1 MKLHEHLGE
10 FSTQWLNIALLCR
23 NYQTVK
29 DAKKT
34 NLKPDFHRNS
44 ALTIFFMAV
53 IKACHTTS
61 SKNHLILSEGSC
73 FIRKEVLNLS
83 KILSDVQ
90 GSALNCRTHFLIVE
104 IHIALNKIY
113 LSKLHNFNG
122 NIERNRNQDL
132 RRTKQFKNVKGRK
145 ERMKSHTELGK

>member
-1 MKLHEHLGE
+1 M
-10 FSTQWLNIALLCR
+10 
-23 NYQTVK
+23 

-34 NLKPDFHRNS
+34 NLKADFHRNS
-44 ALTIFFMAV
+44 TLTIFFMAV

-61 SKNHLILSEGSC
+61 SKNHLVLSEGSC

-90 GSALNCRTHFLIVE
+90 GSALNSRTHFLIVE

-113 LSKLHNFNG
+113 LAKLHNFNG
-122 NIERNRNQDL
+122 NIERNGNQDL

-145 ERMKSHTELGK
+145 ERMKSWISSKDFKIV